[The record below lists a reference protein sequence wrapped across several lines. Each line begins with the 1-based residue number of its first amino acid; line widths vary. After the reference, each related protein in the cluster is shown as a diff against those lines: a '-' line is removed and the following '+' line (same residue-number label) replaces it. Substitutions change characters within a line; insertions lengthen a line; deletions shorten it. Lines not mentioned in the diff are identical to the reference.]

1 MGEGQLGVC
10 WVAASVPRMV
20 QGVYF
25 LLRKKYNLSLTLYA
39 RVANAIKSF
48 EKKKKEK
55 IFTLRF
61 IVPMDFL
68 LRWNFHFLERKLSG
82 YASLLQYRIVAHHGN
97 VIWPASFYT
106 HKKASSLAQVIG
118 IFQNY

>member
-10 WVAASVPRMV
+10 WVAASVSRMV

-25 LLRKKYNLSLTLYA
+25 LLRKKFHYTHVFPMLSKAL
-39 RVANAIKSF
+39 
-48 EKKKKEK
+48 KKKKEK

-61 IVPMDFL
+61 IVPMGFL
-68 LRWNFHFLERKLSG
+68 LRWNFYFLERMLSG

-106 HKKASSLAQVIG
+106 NKKASSLAQVIG